1 MKPTR
6 YIQLSLLVVF
16 ILCVTSCR
24 KYLDKVPLDS
34 INTSNFFKTP
44 DDAINAINAAYQPM
58 QRPKLYNLRMWTSD
72 IMAGNSVVG
81 AGGGTDGIETVEEAN
96 FTTDPG
102 NPGVLDLWRGPWPG
116 ILSCNLVLQNV
127 PSIKMDETLRNR
139 ILGEAK
145 FLRANYYFILV
156 RYFGDVPLITTPQS
170 PKDSNYYPSRVDKKL
185 VYDLIIKDLKEAI
198 DLLPKRET
206 YTGSDVGRAS
216 KGSAVGLLAKVYLTL
231 GQYADV
237 IPLCQ
242 QVTQLGYTLDANYS
256 DNFDP
261 AHKNGPE
268 SIFEVQYSGQTNY
281 GFFDDLNQASW
292 TSTFMGPRNTTFV
305 GGAYGWNQPTQEFV
319 DSYEPGDKRKDQTIL
334 YQGGPDFYGNVYS
347 STYSTTGYNVRK
359 FLVPTSK
366 SPQYNTSNEDFPVL
380 RYADV
385 LLMEAEALNATGKTS
400 EAQLPSSDPNTT
412 LNKVRA
418 RAGLPDIT
426 GLNQVDLKQKILHER
441 RIELAF
447 EGDRWFDLVR
457 VDNGQYGLS
466 FLHSIGKTNATAKNL
481 LLPIPQVEIDA
492 NPNLKQNPGY

>member
-6 YIQLSLLVVF
+6 YIQLSLLVVS

-34 INTSNFFKTP
+34 INTSNFFKTA

-127 PSIKMDETLRNR
+127 PGIKMDETLRNR

-170 PKDSNYYPSRVDKKL
+170 PKDSNYYPSRVDKNL
-185 VYDLIIKDLKEAI
+185 VYNLIIQDLKDAI
-198 DLLPKRET
+198 DLLPTRET

-216 KGSAVGLLAKVYLTL
+216 KGSALGLLAKVYLTL

-268 SIFEVQYSGQTNY
+268 SLFEVQYSGLTNY

-305 GGAYGWNQPTQEFV
+305 GGAWGWNQPTQEFV

-385 LLMEAEALNATGKTS
+385 LLMEAEALNATGKTA
-400 EAQLPSSDPNTT
+400 EAQVPSSDPNAT

-418 RAGLPDIT
+418 RAGLSDVT
-426 GLNQVDLKQKILHER
+426 GLNQADLKDKILHER
-441 RIELAF
+441 RMELAF

-457 VDNGQYGLS
+457 VDNGQYGLN
-466 FLHSIGKTNATAKNL
+466 FLHSTGKTNATAKNL